1 MLILVVLAT
10 FAFSTGTLTKPS
22 ERQGNIIN
30 GKEIANVYNLLKGDS
45 TYSDISI
52 NGAVFSETGNIT
64 VDTLTVSV
72 TVADTTLTTLT
83 ADSVITGAVT
93 VSGNSSFADS
103 MSLDAL
109 AKIFLDGGGDTYI
122 HEQSANDFEIVVGAT
137 VALKMENGV
146 GTTFSTDAVTFG
158 GSATVTETLIADSLN
173 VSGISILKATD
184 VDGAFTAGTI
194 VSDAGVSGTT
204 GTFSGDFSVADTLS
218 VVGGFIAPT
227 QTPSSSSDTGT
238 LGQMSWDASYIYI
251 CTATDVWERVAIATW

>member
-1 MLILVVLAT
+1 MKRLFSTMLILVVLAT

-93 VSGNSSFADS
+93 VSGNATADS
-103 MSLDAL
+103 MTIAVLTISGASGFTGALVADSIDVRLMTADSIFVDSLSVTGLSVFSGIMDAGT
-109 AKIFLDGGGDTYI
+109 LD
-122 HEQSANDFEIVVGAT
+122 
-137 VALKMENGV
+137 
-146 GTTFSTDAVTFG
+146 
-158 GSATVTETLIADSLN
+158 ADSLN
-173 VSGISILKATD
+173 ISGIS
-184 VDGAFTAGTI
+184 VFGAGI
-194 VSDAGVSGTT
+194 SGTT
-204 GTFSGDFSVADTLS
+204 GAFTGDFSVADTLS
-218 VVGGFIAPT
+218 VTDGFIAPT

-238 LGQMSWDASYIYI
+238 LGQMSWDASFIYI
-251 CTATDVWERVAIATW
+251 CTATDTWERVAIATW